1 MMTDPPSFPPTD
13 PVPGS
18 AHQFQF
24 NRPTIVSLLYL
35 ASFLTLGVSG
45 LVGLVLAYAWRNERH
60 EAWEQSHFTFLIRTF
75 WLGLGFAVICALLA
89 IFALPLPLLG
99 FLAIGVWIVVR
110 SVMALAAAQK
120 HAPIRYPLKLLW

>member
-1 MMTDPPSFPPTD
+1 MTEPPSFSQPD

-18 AHQFQF
+18 AHQFEF

-35 ASFLTLGVSG
+35 ASFLTLGLSG
-45 LVGLVLAYAWRNERH
+45 LAGLVLAYAWRNLGH
-60 EAWEQSHFTFLIRTF
+60 DAWEQSHFTFLIRTF
-75 WLGLGFAVICALLA
+75 WLGLGFAVICSLLA

-99 FLAIGVWIVVR
+99 FVAIAVWIVVR
-110 SVMALAAAQK
+110 SAMALVAAQK